1 MINSRRRIAFI
12 PLLFLNCRNAPY
24 CFVTTTG
31 LPGLLRAPVLRRRPA
46 ADLQPRGLQAVH
58 QPRVR
63 RIGEEPPGQQPSA
76 ACDVASVVTRT
87 KYFSHQ
93 GRVLEVRDR
102 RVMTSFQIWI
112 YEDDRPVSLHSV
124 MRLVDVSAGLT
135 RGVDLLN
142 RAMADAVAD
151 VLQGRFLL
159 GEPPSMTA
167 AE

>member
-1 MINSRRRIAFI
+1 M
-12 PLLFLNCRNAPY
+12 
-24 CFVTTTG
+24 
-31 LPGLLRAPVLRRRPA
+31 
-46 ADLQPRGLQAVH
+46 
-58 QPRVR
+58 
-63 RIGEEPPGQQPSA
+63 
-76 ACDVASVVTRT
+76 TRT